1 MEYEISHAR
10 GMLGLEV
17 LVGAFLGLVAHHCF
31 FIRGEWHVQAPAIPW
46 FHLSL
51 FGTLILGNIVY
62 AASGVGY
69 IFKPALFTS
78 TCYLYTLF
86 ASIVLYRTL
95 FHRLT
100 KAGFKGPWYMRI
112 SKLWHVWQCR
122 TSENHLLLENLN
134 KEYGDFIRTGEK
146 HWVILKEPL
155 LI

>member
-31 FIRGEWHVQAPAIPW
+31 FIRGEWHVQAPVILW

-69 IFKPALFTS
+69 IFKPALITS

-100 KAGFKGPWYMRI
+100 KAGFQGALVYAYIEALACMAMQDVRESPSARKPEQRI
-112 SKLWHVWQCR
+112 RGLH
-122 TSENHLLLENLN
+122 
-134 KEYGDFIRTGEK
+134 
-146 HWVILKEPL
+146 
-155 LI
+155 